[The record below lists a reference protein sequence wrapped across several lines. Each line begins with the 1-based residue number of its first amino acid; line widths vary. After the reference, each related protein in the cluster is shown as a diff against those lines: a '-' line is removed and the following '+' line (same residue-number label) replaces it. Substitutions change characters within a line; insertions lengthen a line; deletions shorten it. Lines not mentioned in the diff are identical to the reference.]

1 MKLDCKDIS
10 ITDEELGCTII
21 FSQEKEEIIFENKMS
36 IEELITSLKPYILL
50 QRSYGED
57 EFEEDY
63 YYIETLDFDKAGE
76 LKDFTIDM
84 YKNRILIIRDS
95 EKYEININ
103 INGVEFENLKIALK
117 KIANKDGQFKIY
129 G

>member
-1 MKLDCKDIS
+1 
-10 ITDEELGCTII
+10 
-21 FSQEKEEIIFENKMS
+21 MS
-36 IEELITSLKPYILL
+36 TEELITSLKPYILL
-50 QRSYGED
+50 QISYGED

-63 YYIETLDFDKAGE
+63 YYIETPDFDKAGK

-84 YKNRILIIRDS
+84 YKNRILIIHDS

-103 INGVEFENLKIALK
+103 INGVEFENLKIALI

>member
-1 MKLDCKDIS
+1 M
-10 ITDEELGCTII
+10 
-21 FSQEKEEIIFENKMS
+21 
-36 IEELITSLKPYILL
+36 L
-50 QRSYGED
+50 QRTYGED

-84 YKNRILIIRDS
+84 YKTLILIIRDS

-103 INGVEFENLKIALK
+103 VNDVEFENLKIAFK
-117 KIANKDGQFKIY
+117 KIANKEGQLKIY
-129 G
+129 Q